1 MGHHGAPLLLAPQG
15 AQDPRGPPAG
25 QSRAPVPSLLPPVP
39 VDFLHAALAEP
50 GGPTTA
56 LEERQRKPITVDLIL
71 TSSHGNRIYYRT
83 WNGRSWKRALAAGL
97 IKPVGE
103 KVRHDGDRIRRV
115 PRYAAPR
122 EDMFH
127 VLRLTYAS
135 VQLEA
140 GESAVS
146 LSKWLGH
153 STPKVTL
160 DHYAHF
166 MPGAGQ
172 RGLAAMDA
180 WLRDPSRPKVPDKSL
195 LACRAAQL
203 PTNMQVKG
211 IVRQGADMSVKY
223 KETARGGLAVNI
235 IEC

>member
-1 MGHHGAPLLLAPQG
+1 M
-15 AQDPRGPPAG
+15 
-25 QSRAPVPSLLPPVP
+25 
-39 VDFLHAALAEP
+39 
-50 GGPTTA
+50 
-56 LEERQRKPITVDLIL
+56 
-71 TSSHGNRIYYRT
+71 
-83 WNGRSWKRALAAGL
+83 
-97 IKPVGE
+97 GE
-103 KVRHDGDRIRRV
+103 KVRHDGNRVRRV

-127 VLRLTYAS
+127 VLRHTYAS

-140 GESAVS
+140 GESIVS

-172 RGLAAMDA
+172 RGVAAMDA
-180 WLRDPSRPKVPDKSL
+180 WLEDPSRPKVPEKSL
-195 LACRAAQL
+195 LAWRTTQL
-203 PTNMQVKG
+203 TSNTQVKG
-211 IVRQGADMSVKY
+211 LAGLRADMSVKY